1 MRADPGSA
9 LAQWDAA
16 DFALLLEEAR
26 AFQRV
31 GPHVLRDPEG
41 FLREVVAGLF
51 GVRADA
57 EGGRFA
63 AAPWMPDGWRS
74 MAIRRLRFHRT
85 LLDLEVR
92 PRAEWAT
99 VRLNLTFGPPIALVL
114 SLRNAGAVGRI
125 TVDETALE
133 GDRAIFT
140 VSGEHEAMFFFEG
153 GIP

>member
-1 MRADPGSA
+1 M
-9 LAQWDAA
+9 
-16 DFALLLEEAR
+16 
-26 AFQRV
+26 V
-31 GPHVLRDPEG
+31 RDPER

-63 AAPWMPDGWRS
+63 AAPWMPDRWRA

-99 VRLNLTFGPPIALVL
+99 VRLNLTFGPPIPLVL
-114 SLRNAGAVGRI
+114 SLRNAGPVGRI
-125 TVDETALE
+125 TVDETALQ

-140 VSGEHEAMFFFEG
+140 VSGEHEVMFFFEG
-153 GIP
+153 GIS